1 MVESSEKE
9 KLLKDN
15 QFLELR
21 SKTLDKKN
29 HNQNSMLSAIIK
41 NLSQQLVEERDNFE
55 NLLKKL
61 NDEKIKVV

>member
-1 MVESSEKE
+1 
-9 KLLKDN
+9 
-15 QFLELR
+15 
-21 SKTLDKKN
+21 
-29 HNQNSMLSAIIK
+29 MLSAIIK